1 MSTDNQNQNQNQT
14 ISQQTNKEYVASETL
29 AFDAWVNDTGAGD
42 LVRLPQ
48 DGGTIVVKFS
58 KDKGKRKLVKRT
70 FEDKKTGERSDSIRA
85 EYMVMDP
92 NTPLDQSEKKLE
104 VPRTL
109 AYQIEKNIDRNHL
122 VLEITRHG
130 QGLNTRY
137 TVVAA

>member
-1 MSTDNQNQNQNQT
+1 
-14 ISQQTNKEYVASETL
+14 
-29 AFDAWVNDTGAGD
+29 
-42 LVRLPQ
+42 
-48 DGGTIVVKFS
+48 
-58 KDKGKRKLVKRT
+58 
-70 FEDKKTGERSDSIRA
+70 
-85 EYMVMDP
+85 MVMDP